1 MNIHLL
7 IMNYQ
12 KDIIVQKSFKTKANY
27 FAMMTVFQ
35 CWLCYSS
42 RSTDQSGDL
51 TSKWSIN
58 WVTYHVH
65 CPLHTRYFLPRCV
78 NQLIKMFCSTMEK
91 CDFTTFYPICIEW
104 KHPNK
109 VHPINKIKINTL
121 APIVFLYTNT
131 LHYHF
136 SLPVHPIQK
145 QDRNKVK

>member
-1 MNIHLL
+1 
-7 IMNYQ
+7 MNYQ
-12 KDIIVQKSFKTKANY
+12 TDIIVQKSFKTKASY

-42 RSTDQSGDL
+42 RSIDQSGDL
-51 TSKWSIN
+51 TSKHQNDKLGYISR
-58 WVTYHVH
+58 

-78 NQLIKMFCSTMEK
+78 NQLIKMFYNMEK
-91 CDFTTFYPICIEW
+91 CDFTTLYPICIEW

-109 VHPINKIKINTL
+109 VHLINKIKKNIL

-136 SLPVHPIQK
+136 FLPVHPSIQK